1 MGDTQILPLD
11 ATTNVELTA
20 GEFNEIIKEF
30 NLYVKN
36 NPDLAEEVK
45 NVYLKGLF
53 APYII

>member
-36 NPDLAEEVK
+36 NPDLA
-45 NVYLKGLF
+45 KGVIYSHLRELF
-53 APYII
+53 VPYII